1 MINRTLVEKL
11 RQLGPEL
18 VVEGFELCPSCDGL
32 SPGIAI
38 DGETVM
44 HCHVCHDQNAVTVAD
59 AGRWRDEMRKRYGRT
74 GSRSEEVD

>member
-11 RQLGPEL
+11 RQLGPEQ
-18 VVEGFELCPSCDGL
+18 VVDGFELCPSCDGL
-32 SPGIAI
+32 SPGIAM

-59 AGRWRDEMRKRYGRT
+59 ADRWRDEMRKRHG
-74 GSRSEEVD
+74 